1 MKLLIKKVWKIIPSG
16 VRRRLVRAWQNEF
29 TVSAAGII
37 TNERREVLIL
47 NHVLRPYSGW
57 GLPGGFIDH
66 GESPENAIRR
76 ELKEETGIDLAY
88 LKLFRVR
95 IVGKH
100 VEILFTAVTVGEA
113 KVMSREII
121 ELGWFG
127 IDNFPHGLSRSQA
140 NTINEVLIKES

>member
-1 MKLLIKKVWKIIPSG
+1 MRKIWRIIPAG
-16 VRRRLVRAWQNEF
+16 TRLRLVRMWQNDF

-37 TNERREVLIL
+37 TNEKREVLLL

-66 GESPENAIRR
+66 GESPESAIRR
-76 ELKEETGIDLAY
+76 ELLEETGIGLAD

-100 VEILFTAVTVGEA
+100 VEILFTAEAAGEPTVR
-113 KVMSREII
+113 SREII
-121 ELGWFG
+121 ELGWFS
-127 IDNFPHGLSRSQA
+127 IDRLPNGLGLSQA
-140 NTINEVLIKES
+140 ITIREVLTNEG

>member
-1 MKLLIKKVWKIIPSG
+1 MRLQ
-16 VRRRLVRAWQNEF
+16 LVRAWQNEF

-37 TNERREVLIL
+37 TNGKREVLIL

-66 GESPENAIRR
+66 GESPEHAIRR
-76 ELKEETGIDLAY
+76 ELKEETGIELDK

-100 VEILFTAVTVGEA
+100 VEILFTAVAVGEP

-121 ELGWFG
+121 EFGWFEL
-127 IDNFPHGLSRSQA
+127 HGLPNDLSRSQA
-140 NTINEVLIKES
+140 DTIEEVLTIES

>member
-1 MKLLIKKVWKIIPSG
+1 M
-16 VRRRLVRAWQNEF
+16 
-29 TVSAAGII
+29 
-37 TNERREVLIL
+37 IL

-66 GESPENAIRR
+66 GESPENAVRR
-76 ELKEETGIDLAY
+76 ELKEETGIDLAD

-100 VEILFTAVTVGEA
+100 VEILFTAVAVGQP

-121 ELGWFG
+121 ELGWFAV
-127 IDNFPHGLSRSQA
+127 DNLPNGLSRSQV
-140 NTINEVLIKES
+140 NTIKEVLTNES